1 MLLTVRP
8 LAIDTFRE
16 NTVLLSRDCRA
27 LRPERLAGVRKVEV
41 RGRPLEISRYKGRK
55 GSESEG

>member
-1 MLLTVRP
+1 LPAEISEKT
-8 LAIDTFRE
+8 LAH
-16 NTVLLSRDCRA
+16 L
-27 LRPERLAGVRKVEV
+27 RKVEV